1 MYEFLYKLL
10 KEGRH
15 KKTKY
20 VYTAEDG
27 GDSLNKKERVK
38 NINEYKRRKKN
49 RYRKRKIKKV
59 IKPILFAFP
68 VVSIII
74 INLCGNAII
83 SNYKY
88 EINSLKKQ
96 LRKEEIALDQLKM
109 EQLKNSSITNI
120 EENAKEK
127 LNMDYPNESQ
137 MRYIDLID

>member
-1 MYEFLYKLL
+1 MYEFLCKSL
-10 KEGRH
+10 KEARY

-27 GDSLNKKERVK
+27 GDFLNKKKRVK
-38 NINEYKRRKKN
+38 NINEYKKRKEN
-49 RYRKRKIKKV
+49 RYRKRKIKRV
-59 IKPILFAFP
+59 VKPILFAFP

-74 INLCGNAII
+74 INLCGNAIV

-88 EINSLKKQ
+88 EINTLKKQ
-96 LRKEEIALDQLKM
+96 LRKQEIVLDGLKM
-109 EQLKNSSITNI
+109 EQLKSSSITNI

-137 MRYIDLID
+137 MRYVDLND